1 VYGFNP
7 RTSLISCL
15 YLPLSE
21 HIVMLK
27 SVLSSFLNYMKLL
40 RQILKMNEKYRI
52 VDNEGRKEVKL

>member
-1 VYGFNP
+1 
-7 RTSLISCL
+7 
-15 YLPLSE
+15 
-21 HIVMLK
+21 VMLK